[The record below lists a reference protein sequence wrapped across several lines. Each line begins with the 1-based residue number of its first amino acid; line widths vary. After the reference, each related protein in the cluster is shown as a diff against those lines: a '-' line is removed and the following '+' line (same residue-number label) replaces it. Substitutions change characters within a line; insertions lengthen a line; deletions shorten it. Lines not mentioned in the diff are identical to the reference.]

1 MKGFFICANYC
12 FFLTITLSS
21 SITLYIQLTTQCRPA
36 IKRNGMK
43 KLLYPV
49 ICAAIC
55 FASCQKNSS
64 EIKPTNKTDTT
75 GATGIVETSGSNGAV
90 ATGLD
95 NAAMLKMVNNVRATG
110 CTCGT
115 TVMPPVASLTW
126 NDILAAAALRHSQD
140 MNATGNFAHNS
151 SDGTAFSDRITA
163 AGYTNWRAL
172 GENIA
177 YGYTTEQAV
186 FDGWMQSEG
195 HCKNIMNASF
205 KETGAA
211 KAGTYWTQDF
221 GAK

>member
-1 MKGFFICANYC
+1 
-12 FFLTITLSS
+12 
-21 SITLYIQLTTQCRPA
+21 
-36 IKRNGMK
+36 MK

-64 EIKPTNKTDTT
+64 EINPTIKTGTTGTTGTTGIT
-75 GATGIVETSGSNGAV
+75 GATGSNGTV

-95 NAAMLKMVNNVRATG
+95 NVAMLKMVNNVRSTG

-115 TVMPPVASLTW
+115 TVMPAVAPLTW
-126 NDILAAAALRHSQD
+126 NNVLAAAALGHSQD
-140 MNATGNFAHNS
+140 MNATGNFSHNS
-151 SDGTAFSDRITA
+151 SDGTSFSARITA

-186 FDGWMQSEG
+186 FNGWLQSEG
-195 HCKNIMNASF
+195 HCKNMMSASF
-205 KETGAA
+205 KEMGAA

>member
-1 MKGFFICANYC
+1 MK
-12 FFLTITLSS
+12 
-21 SITLYIQLTTQCRPA
+21 R
-36 IKRNGMK
+36 
-43 KLLYPV
+43 LLYFG

-64 EIKPTNKTDTT
+64 EVKPTSKTDTT
-75 GATGIVETSGSNGAV
+75 TNTAVGTSDNSNV

-95 NAAMLKMVNNVRATG
+95 NAAMLKMVNNVRVTG

-115 TVMPPVASLTW
+115 TVMPAVAPLTW
-126 NDILAAAALRHSQD
+126 NDVLAAAALAHSQD
-140 MNATGNFAHNS
+140 MNATGNFSHNS
-151 SDGTAFSDRITA
+151 SDGTSFSARITA
-163 AGYTNWRAL
+163 AGYANWRAL

-186 FDGWMQSEG
+186 FNGWLQSEG
-195 HCKNIMNASF
+195 HCKNMMNASF
-205 KETGAA
+205 KEMGAA